1 MDCEK
6 VHFLVSPRYEQN
18 MTRAWILLSGASVLC
33 SVGLLSTSCGTD
45 AAGISACR
53 QIEQHRCNIVAG
65 CPGVNFEDTADIT
78 ACELFYRDQCLHGVA
93 DGAAPG
99 DDQVAACITAL
110 DQARSCQDAS
120 TTVAECTSPPETA
133 ADVSPQSTGCD
144 LLFHPE
150 GLLAC
155 DFLLPTSENDGAG
168 GASSSSA
175 AGGTGGA

>member
-1 MDCEK
+1 MECEK

-18 MTRAWILLSGASVLC
+18 MTRASILLSGAGFWC
-33 SVGLLSTSCGTD
+33 AVGLLSTSCGTD

-65 CPGVNFEDTADIT
+65 CPGVSFEDTADVT

-93 DGAAPG
+93 DGVAPG
-99 DDQVAACITAL
+99 DDQVAACIAAL

-120 TTVAECTSPPETA
+120 TTVADCASPPETA

-144 LLFHPE
+144 LLFRPE
-150 GLLAC
+150 GLVAC
-155 DFLLPTSENDGAG
+155 EFLLPAPED
-168 GASSSSA
+168 
-175 AGGTGGA
+175 GGTGGAASSSGAGGAGGA